1 MEQPSKPA
9 DERSDERRQSSIQT
23 SVCTQSDTAIYYHR
37 TSVDTHSTYCQT
49 LVSDRTTV
57 MGGKHSDTLYTHKNK
72 PITSSS
78 FKTFENPPHHS
89 FETYCVLHRKSK
101 STFKSNTISSNVTL
115 SHTTSSK
122 TKKFL

>member
-37 TSVDTHSTYCQT
+37 TSVNTHSTYCQT
-49 LVSDRTTV
+49 LVNDRTTV
-57 MGGKHSDTLYTHKNK
+57 TGRETFRYTVHSHKQTLH
-72 PITSSS
+72 IL
-78 FKTFENPPHHS
+78 FKTFENPPYHS
-89 FETYCVLHRKSK
+89 FETYCVLHMKSK
-101 STFKSNTISSNVTL
+101 STFKSTISSNVTL

-122 TKKFL
+122 TKSSFN